1 MLIFPGVIHNWFLG
15 MYVLGIVSVAIM
27 SLYFRSQRKN
37 IEKQEGPVPSPG
49 IFIPLGI
56 PLLILLFRFGE
67 LTHGW
72 FIIRWL
78 GLGLSIY
85 FLIVLPWF
93 LMTLGRLAIPG
104 AALYHDHKLI
114 TYGPYSFVRHPLYSA
129 AIALWLGAA
138 LGTLNW
144 FLMGLFPLFVII
156 MVRIPIRQEEI
167 LLNEKF
173 GMEYKEYIK
182 RTARIIPGLW

>member
-1 MLIFPGVIHNWFLG
+1 MLTFPGEIRNWFLG
-15 MYVLGIVSVAIM
+15 MYVLGIVSFVIM
-27 SLYFRSQRKN
+27 LLFLRTQRKN
-37 IEKQEGPVPSPG
+37 VEKQEGMVPSPG

-56 PLLILLFRFGE
+56 PLIILLFRWGE
-67 LTHGW
+67 LIHGW
-72 FIIRWL
+72 FFIRWL

-93 LMTLGRLAIPG
+93 LITLGRLAIPG

-114 TYGPYSFVRHPLYSA
+114 TCGPYSFVRHPLYSA
-129 AIALWLGAA
+129 AIALWLGAS

-144 FLMGLFPLFVII
+144 LLMVLFPLIVII
-156 MVRIPIRQEEI
+156 LVRIPIRQEET

-173 GMEYKEYIK
+173 GMEYKEYTK
-182 RTARIIPGLW
+182 STPRIIPGLW